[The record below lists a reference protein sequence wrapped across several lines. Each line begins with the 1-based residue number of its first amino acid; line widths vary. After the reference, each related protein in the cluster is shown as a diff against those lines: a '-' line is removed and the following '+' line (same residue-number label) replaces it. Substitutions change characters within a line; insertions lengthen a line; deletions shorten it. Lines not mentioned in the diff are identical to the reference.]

1 MKKKNGFDFEYG
13 FVCIW
18 ARERLICNS
27 GLMEKVQKSRTQE
40 REENTQTAIPEKSGS
55 VIEKG
60 RECLKKLV

>member
-27 GLMEKVQKSRTQE
+27 GFMEKVQKSRTQE
-40 REENTQTAIPEKSGS
+40 REKIHRLQFLRNQA
-55 VIEKG
+55 V
-60 RECLKKLV
+60 